1 MSVIFSNIMH
11 SKSAVP
17 VLSSLTYLVQSKIDK
32 MLIMY
37 NHGISY
43 VVLLDY
49 AKMTFL
55 KQEGG
60 LCISYLINDL
70 LRFVSYF

>member
-1 MSVIFSNIMH
+1 MH
-11 SKSAVP
+11 SQSFAP
-17 VLSSLTYLVQSKIDK
+17 VLYSSLTYLVQSKIDK

-37 NHGISY
+37 NHGIYY

-49 AKMTFL
+49 AKKTFL

-70 LRFVSYF
+70 LRFMSYF